1 MLYCGDKDIISYKI
15 YINFFLILFMA
26 SLVVGIVLIIVLK
39 SCSIFIEFKLQ
50 ILNRVGLE
58 YLIYI
63 DWVSASFMAV
73 VLIISSMVIIYS
85 LFYMHKVVYI
95 KFIILILLFVVSMC
109 LIILSPN
116 ILRII
121 LGWDGLGLIS
131 YLLVIYYNNMK
142 SMLSGIITV
151 LRNRLGDAAIIFSL
165 VFLLERGNLNII
177 FLDLRKDYRIYFFFV
192 FIAGI
197 TKRAQIPFSVWLPAA
212 IAAPTPISS
221 LVHSSTLVTA
231 GVYLFLRY
239 SPIIRILMSHVIVV
253 LASFTL
259 FLSSFAAF
267 FEGDFKKS
275 LRCQL

>member
-177 FLDLRKDYRIYFFFV
+177 FLDLRKDYRIYFFFC
-192 FIAGI
+192 
-197 TKRAQIPFSVWLPAA
+197 
-212 IAAPTPISS
+212 
-221 LVHSSTLVTA
+221 
-231 GVYLFLRY
+231 VYSGNY
-239 SPIIRILMSHVIVV
+239 
-253 LASFTL
+253 
-259 FLSSFAAF
+259 
-267 FEGDFKKS
+267 
-275 LRCQL
+275 